1 MGGSIGVEIVA
12 GAKKATAW
20 GTAVALGANDGI
32 LVLPTTLKKRADVDV
47 DDSLGNYFSV
57 DGDPGMIVAD
67 GDIPMYLRYD
77 GCDLFLANFAGVAGA
92 PTQQGATTAYAFIY
106 KWLKALDGKFI
117 TFAKSM
123 THYVDEVPTLKVDG
137 ITIKGEIG
145 KALQL
150 IINTVPINKVHDSAV
165 NTLGTFAN
173 VTYFEKANRVQ
184 FADGVFRLNDQS
196 DVELATGHKVYP
208 ASFELTAKRKQKGEY
223 TGQYRTTGTNPQDLI
238 DEPTNNDTPEI
249 RLKLQFPRHTGVTY
263 LSALGA
269 DTRKKMDITFTGG
282 VIEGAYSRKFM
293 LQFPHLQ
300 LANDDVADEK
310 GIIKEPLEFIVHGAV
325 AAPAGMTG
333 ITDPFWISGI
343 NRRTTDPLA

>member
-12 GAKKATAW
+12 GAKKATVW
-20 GTAVALGANDGI
+20 GTPVVLGANDGI
-32 LVLPTTLKKRADVDV
+32 LILPTSLKKRADVDV

-57 DGDPGMIVAD
+57 DGDPGQIVAD

-77 GCDLFLANFAGVAGA
+77 GLDLFLANFMGVAGA
-92 PTQQGATTAYAFIY
+92 PTQQGATTAYAYIY

-123 THYVDEVPTLKVDG
+123 THYVDEVPSLKVDG
-137 ITIKGEIG
+137 ITLKGEIG

-150 IINTVPINKVHDSAV
+150 IVNTVPINKVHDSTI
-165 NTLGTFAN
+165 NTLATFAN
-173 VTYFEKANRVQ
+173 VTYFEKANRVM
-184 FADGVFRLNDQS
+184 FSDGVFRMNDQS
-196 DVELATGHKVYP
+196 DIALADGNKIYP

-223 TGQYRTTGTNPQDLI
+223 TGQYRTTGANPQDLI

-263 LSALGA
+263 LNALGA

-282 VIEGAYSRKFM
+282 LIETTYYRKLM

-310 GIIKEPLEFIVHGAV
+310 GIIKEPVEFVVHGAS
-325 AAPAGMTG
+325 AAPTGMTG
-333 ITDPFWISGI
+333 ITDPFWISGV
-343 NRRTTDPLA
+343 NRKSTDPL

>member
-12 GAKKATAW
+12 GAKKATVW
-20 GTAVALGANDGI
+20 GTPVALGANDGI
-32 LVLPTTLKKRADVDV
+32 LILPTTLKKRADVDV

-57 DGDPGMIVAD
+57 DGDPGQIVAD

-77 GCDLFLANFAGVAGA
+77 GCDIFLANFQGVAGA
-92 PTQQGATTAYAFIY
+92 PTQQGATTAYAYIY

-123 THYVDEVPTLKVDG
+123 THYVDEVPSLKVDG

-150 IINTVPINKVHDSAV
+150 IVNTVPINKVHDSTV
-165 NTLGTFAN
+165 NTLATFAN
-173 VTYFEKANRVQ
+173 VTYFEKANRVM
-184 FADGVFRLNDQS
+184 FSDGVFRMNDQS
-196 DVELATGHKVYP
+196 GDALADGNKIYP

-223 TGQYRTTGTNPQDLI
+223 TGQYRTTGANPQDLI

-263 LSALGA
+263 LNALGA
-269 DTRKKMDITFTGG
+269 DTRKKMDITFTGAL
-282 VIEGAYSRKFM
+282 IESTYYRKFM

-300 LANDDVADEK
+300 LASDDVADEK
-310 GIIKEPLEFIVHGAV
+310 GIIKEPIELIVHGAT
-325 AAPAGMTG
+325 AAPTGMTG
-333 ITDPFWISGI
+333 ITDPFWISGT
-343 NRRTTDPLA
+343 NRRATDPL